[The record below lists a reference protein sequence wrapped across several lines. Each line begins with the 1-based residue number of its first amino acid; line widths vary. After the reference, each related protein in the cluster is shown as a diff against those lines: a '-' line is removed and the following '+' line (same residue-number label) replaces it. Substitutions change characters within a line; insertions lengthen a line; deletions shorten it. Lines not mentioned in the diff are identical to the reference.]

1 MKRRQEDR
9 GGCADFPRKH
19 GIWINDDDVAFKG
32 ISLGQMR
39 KMMRFVN
46 QEVNWR
52 LVPSKKPNDLE
63 ARVGVM
69 CGDGKIG
76 CGSEETLSRV
86 QGCVIFHCGS
96 DIVWSTI
103 SISPLVS
110 FPDVSFVVILY
121 RYPTFL

>member
-1 MKRRQEDR
+1 
-9 GGCADFPRKH
+9 
-19 GIWINDDDVAFKG
+19 
-32 ISLGQMR
+32 MR

-96 DIVWSTI
+96 APPSPPLPT
-103 SISPLVS
+103 SPLVS

-121 RYPTFL
+121 RHPTFL